1 MSSDGPLPLRVMVV
15 DGDPAL
21 ISLLQDSDELDVVN
35 EPGEPTAPGEAL
47 EAAER
52 LRPDLVIV
60 GPEFAAHAAPLSRRV
75 RVFVVCNEPTAASA
89 ALREGASAH
98 LTPDRFTAR
107 ELLQVFR
114 DADRADLDLSA
125 REAEVMDLIA
135 GGHSNGEIARELFLS
150 EKTVKNHVNRIYAKL
165 RVGSRA
171 AAITLWRA
179 RPRPR

>member
-1 MSSDGPLPLRVMVV
+1 MSSDGPLPLRVLVV

-21 ISLLQDSDELDVVN
+21 ISLLRDSDELDVVN

-52 LRPDLVIV
+52 LRPDLVIL
-60 GPEFAAHAAPLSRRV
+60 GPEFAAHAAPLSRRA

-89 ALREGASAH
+89 ALREGAIGH

-114 DADRADLDLSA
+114 DAGRADLDLST

-135 GGHSNGEIARELFLS
+135 GGRSNGEIARELFLS

-179 RPRPR
+179 GRRPR